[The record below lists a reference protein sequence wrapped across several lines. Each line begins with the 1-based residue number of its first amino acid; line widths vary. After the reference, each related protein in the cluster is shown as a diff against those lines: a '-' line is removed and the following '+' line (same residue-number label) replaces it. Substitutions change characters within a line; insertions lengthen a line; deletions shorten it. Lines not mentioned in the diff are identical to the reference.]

1 MQKIHNIEQ
10 IPYDMLYLPLKGII
24 LKDYYPSVGM
34 RQMSDNDI
42 LFDADAWERME
53 KHMISECYK
62 AEYVGKGHDE
72 RWVEYYSDIKDR
84 LIPDRTDDRCYG
96 YHMSDEDFY
105 ILQRE
110 YEAVFVGGKW
120 RVPKSPK
127 RRMPETRPARG
138 RRRRKW
144 CKEYATAELMFREG
158 FPDHL
163 NRSYPLSADSLRRC
177 NRKCRIYM
185 Q

>member
-1 MQKIHNIEQ
+1 MIE
-10 IPYDMLYLPLKGII
+10 
-24 LKDYYPSVGM
+24 V
-34 RQMSDNDI
+34 
-42 LFDADAWERME
+42 FDAKRTRSYGCFA
-53 KHMISECYK
+53 SFK
-62 AEYVGKGHDE
+62 AA
-72 RWVEYYSDIKDR
+72 
-84 LIPDRTDDRCYG
+84 TDTLDSLAATGQLGSVPAVSVAAYCSG
-96 YHMSDEDFY
+96 V
-105 ILQRE
+105 LQRE

-120 RVPKSPK
+120 R
-127 RRMPETRPARG
+127 ETRPARG

>member
-1 MQKIHNIEQ
+1 MKTLDSLAATGQ
-10 IPYDMLYLPLKGII
+10 LG
-24 LKDYYPSVGM
+24 SVPAVSVAAYCSG
-34 RQMSDNDI
+34 
-42 LFDADAWERME
+42 
-53 KHMISECYK
+53 
-62 AEYVGKGHDE
+62 V
-72 RWVEYYSDIKDR
+72 
-84 LIPDRTDDRCYG
+84 
-96 YHMSDEDFY
+96 
-105 ILQRE
+105 LQRE

>member
-1 MQKIHNIEQ
+1 MIE
-10 IPYDMLYLPLKGII
+10 
-24 LKDYYPSVGM
+24 V
-34 RQMSDNDI
+34 
-42 LFDADAWERME
+42 FDAKRTRSYGCFA
-53 KHMISECYK
+53 SFK
-62 AEYVGKGHDE
+62 AA
-72 RWVEYYSDIKDR
+72 
-84 LIPDRTDDRCYG
+84 TDTLDSLAATGQLGSVPAVSVAAYCSG
-96 YHMSDEDFY
+96 V
-105 ILQRE
+105 LQRE

-127 RRMPETRPARG
+127 RRM
-138 RRRRKW
+138 
-144 CKEYATAELMFREG
+144 AELMFREG

>member
-1 MQKIHNIEQ
+1 MIE
-10 IPYDMLYLPLKGII
+10 
-24 LKDYYPSVGM
+24 V
-34 RQMSDNDI
+34 
-42 LFDADAWERME
+42 FDAKRTRSYGCFA
-53 KHMISECYK
+53 SFK
-62 AEYVGKGHDE
+62 AA
-72 RWVEYYSDIKDR
+72 
-84 LIPDRTDDRCYG
+84 TDTLDSLAATGQLGSVPAVSVAAYCSG
-96 YHMSDEDFY
+96 V
-105 ILQRE
+105 LQRE

-163 NRSYPLSADSLRRC
+163 NRSYPLSADSLKPDGKLSWLWWPKAKDVQVEE
-177 NRKCRIYM
+177 NAFTVLQNGVPKLKYIYAG
-185 Q
+185 